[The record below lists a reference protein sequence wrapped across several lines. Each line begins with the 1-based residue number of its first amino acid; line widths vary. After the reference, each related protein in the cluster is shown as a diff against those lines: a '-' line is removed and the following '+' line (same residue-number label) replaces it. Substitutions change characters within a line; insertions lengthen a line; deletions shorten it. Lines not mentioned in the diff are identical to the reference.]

1 MPVRSPDPQEDRISE
16 AEWLRPGRGGLPLSS
31 GPRASSPAPA
41 GRGAAA
47 GVYHTPEG
55 SPPGGLPG
63 PGAWVLHTDREAA
76 APAADCRWTAL
87 GPPELGRNR
96 GEDYE
101 PTAGPEPAIFW
112 LGVPKFGIQT
122 TRTLQKKSS
131 ISAESSRRD
140 TSKSEVFSVLGAL
153 ACTHDLLKVRPK
165 CHYGVFFAQN
175 FSLAKAITL
184 ANLTM
189 HIYEVWTAGA
199 PK

>member
-1 MPVRSPDPQEDRISE
+1 MKTASPRFQSAPVVPRTPQ
-16 AEWLRPGRGGLPLSS
+16 
-31 GPRASSPAPA
+31 
-41 GRGAAA
+41 
-47 GVYHTPEG
+47 
-55 SPPGGLPG
+55 PPGPFFW
-63 PGAWVLHTDREAA
+63 GALCV
-76 APAADCRWTAL
+76 
-87 GPPELGRNR
+87 GRR
-96 GEDYE
+96 FSLKVAQIARVGRSMH
-101 PTAGPEPAIFW
+101 PTAIFW

-165 CHYGVFFAQN
+165 CHYGVFFAQH

-184 ANLTM
+184 TNLTM

>member
-1 MPVRSPDPQEDRISE
+1 MRC
-16 AEWLRPGRGGLPLSS
+16 G
-31 GPRASSPAPA
+31 ASS
-41 GRGAAA
+41 RRK
-47 GVYHTPEG
+47 E
-55 SPPGGLPG
+55 
-63 PGAWVLHTDREAA
+63 
-76 APAADCRWTAL
+76 
-87 GPPELGRNR
+87 ELLLKRCPQASANV
-96 GEDYE
+96 DSL
-101 PTAGPEPAIFW
+101 TAIFW

>member
-1 MPVRSPDPQEDRISE
+1 MEQPEGVWWPFGTRKAFVGPHGRTGGFCLVAGNSAQKTPNPIPTHPLGRPNKPQT
-16 AEWLRPGRGGLPLSS
+16 PNP
-31 GPRASSPAPA
+31 PTHF
-41 GRGAAA
+41 AAA
-47 GVYHTPEG
+47 GKKVGTR
-55 SPPGGLPG
+55 SWISN
-63 PGAWVLHTDREAA
+63 AVAA
-76 APAADCRWTAL
+76 VKFRHS
-87 GPPELGRNR
+87 
-96 GEDYE
+96 
-101 PTAGPEPAIFW
+101 AIFW

-165 CHYGVFFAQN
+165 CHYGVSFAQH

-189 HIYEVWTAGA
+189 HIYEVWPAGT
-199 PK
+199 PKY

>member
-1 MPVRSPDPQEDRISE
+1 MRRTHSRV
-16 AEWLRPGRGGLPLSS
+16 A
-31 GPRASSPAPA
+31 
-41 GRGAAA
+41 
-47 GVYHTPEG
+47 
-55 SPPGGLPG
+55 
-63 PGAWVLHTDREAA
+63 
-76 APAADCRWTAL
+76 
-87 GPPELGRNR
+87 
-96 GEDYE
+96 
-101 PTAGPEPAIFW
+101 AIFW
-112 LGVPKFGIQT
+112 LGVPKFGIQI

-175 FSLAKAITL
+175 FSLAKEITL

>member
-1 MPVRSPDPQEDRISE
+1 MARYDDGRMLQELERIAAMQAEE
-16 AEWLRPGRGGLPLSS
+16 AGH
-31 GPRASSPAPA
+31 
-41 GRGAAA
+41 
-47 GVYHTPEG
+47 V
-55 SPPGGLPG
+55 
-63 PGAWVLHTDREAA
+63 
-76 APAADCRWTAL
+76 AADCTQQRRCAGCGSTAHM
-87 GPPELGRNR
+87 
-96 GEDYE
+96 
-101 PTAGPEPAIFW
+101 TAIFW

-175 FSLAKAITL
+175 FSLAKEITL